1 MSITLFGISTALGFL
16 ISGYYLWLRAKDENL
31 PEDEIFDIYIV
42 SAIWALVASRGFE
55 IAIRFNEFGWNIIR
69 WLSVFS
75 LPGLNGLAALLT
87 FLTMVYLAGVKRQ
100 WEVWKTWDIFL
111 PPLILWQGIIFL
123 SFSLPAAIAWIL
135 GFGVLVWIEKEYR
148 LWDWFKGRH
157 STARTGLVSSVWFG
171 FELSGISLVALQTK
185 GVIFSGVLFAVGVL
199 MSVVAGYRRS
209 GRVFKSDIETLKH
222 RFEHKPKRHKV

>member
-1 MSITLFGISTALGFL
+1 M

-31 PEDEIFDIYIV
+31 PEDEVFDIYIV
-42 SAIWALVASRGFE
+42 SALWALVASRGFE

-75 LPGLNGLAALLT
+75 LPGLNGLAALFT
-87 FLTMVYLAGVKRQ
+87 FLVMVYLAGVKRQ

-123 SFSLPAAIAWIL
+123 TISLPAAVAWIL
-135 GFGVLVWIEKEYR
+135 GFGVLAWVEKEYR

-157 STARTGLVSSVWFG
+157 STAKPGLVSAVWLG
-171 FELSGISLVALQTK
+171 IELSGISLVALQSQ
-185 GVIFSGVLFAVGVL
+185 GVVFSGVLFGLGVL
-199 MSVVAGYRRS
+199 MSALAGYRRS
-209 GRVFKSDIETLKH
+209 GRVFKTDIEALKR
-222 RFEHKPKRHKV
+222 RFEYKPKRHKI

>member
-42 SAIWALVASRGFE
+42 SAIWALVISRGFE
-55 IAIRFNEFGWNIIR
+55 IAVRFNEFGWNIIR
-69 WLSVFS
+69 WFSVFS

-100 WEVWKTWDIFL
+100 WEIWKTWDIFL

-123 SFSLPAAIAWIL
+123 SFSLPAAAVWIL
-135 GFGVLVWIEKEYR
+135 GFGILVWTEKEYR

-185 GVIFSGVLFAVGVL
+185 GVIFSGVLFAVAVL
-199 MSVVAGYRRS
+199 ISAVAGYRRS

-222 RFEHKPKRHKV
+222 RFEYKPKRHKI